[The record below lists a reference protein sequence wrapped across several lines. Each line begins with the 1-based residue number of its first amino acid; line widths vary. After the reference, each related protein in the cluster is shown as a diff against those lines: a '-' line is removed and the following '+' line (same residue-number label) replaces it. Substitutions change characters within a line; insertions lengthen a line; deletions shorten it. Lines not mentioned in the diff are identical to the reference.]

1 MAAMTTHP
9 LPELPL
15 DRLRADL
22 DGRLL
27 LPGDRDYDRARLPWN
42 RSVEQH
48 PAAVVEAASVA
59 DVQATVRRARALGLR
74 VAPQSTG
81 HGAESLASL
90 AGAILLRTAA
100 LDDIDVD
107 VDARTARVGAGVT
120 AGAVAVAA
128 GEHGLA
134 PVLGLAPSVGVAGLA
149 LGGGLGWLSRTH
161 GLASNNVVALDVVT
175 ADGVARRV
183 DAHHD
188 ADLHHA
194 LRGGGGRFAIVT
206 GLELALHPVDGV
218 SAGMLAWPVEATA
231 DVLEQ
236 VRRWALTAPDCASAV
251 VRVLSVPPIEGAPAP
266 IRGRRVVAVVAA
278 HLGTPADADR
288 QIAPL
293 RGAGG
298 TLVDTFGP
306 VAPRDLVHVAGD
318 PEEPGPG
325 RGDGLLLREL
335 APDTVAAVAGLVAD
349 DALEAL
355 GVLELRQLGGAL
367 RRPAPSGHGP
377 LAGVDVGW
385 AVFAGGF
392 APDAAACAAIDEAI
406 GRVRERLAPWTAPQ
420 VLLNLSSG
428 GVDPE
433 AAFGA
438 PTWDRLQRIRHA
450 YDPDKVIL
458 AHHDPA

>member
-9 LPELPL
+9 LPELPI

-367 RRPAPSGHGP
+367 RRPASSHGP
-377 LAGVDVGW
+377 LAGVDAGW

>member
-1 MAAMTTHP
+1 MTTRP
-9 LPELPL
+9 LPELPT

-27 LPGDRDYDRARLPWN
+27 LPGDPDYEAARLPWN
-42 RSVEQH
+42 RSVEQR
-48 PAAVVEAASVA
+48 PAAVVEAAGVA
-59 DVQATVRRARALGLR
+59 DVQATLRHARALGLR

-100 LDDIDVD
+100 LDGVEIDVG
-107 VDARTARVGAGVT
+107 ARVARVGAGVT
-120 AGAVAVAA
+120 AGAVAAAA

-161 GLASNNVVALDVVT
+161 GLVANNVLALDVVT
-175 ADGVARRV
+175 ADGTARRV
-183 DAHHD
+183 DARQEP
-188 ADLHHA
+188 DLHYA

-206 GLELALHPVDGV
+206 GLELALHPVSDV

-231 DVLEQ
+231 DVVEQ

-251 VRVLSVPPIEGAPAP
+251 VRVLSVPPIEAVPAP

-278 HLGTPADADR
+278 HLGTPADAER
-288 QIAPL
+288 AIAPL
-293 RGAGG
+293 RGAGT
-298 TLVDTFGP
+298 TLLDGFGP
-306 VAPRDLVHVAGD
+306 IAPADLVRVAGD

-325 RGDGLLLREL
+325 RGDGLLLREVT
-335 APDTVAAVAGLVAD
+335 PDTVAAIAGLVGD
-349 DALEAL
+349 DAIEAL

-367 RRPAPSGHGP
+367 GRPAPAGHGP
-377 LAGVDVGW
+377 LPSVDAGW

-392 APDAAACAAIDEAI
+392 APDAAARAAIDDALAH
-406 GRVRERLAPWTAPQ
+406 VRERLAPWTARQ
-420 VLLNLSSG
+420 VLLNSSYG
-428 GVDPE
+428 GADLA

-438 PTWDRLQRIRHA
+438 QAWERLQRIRHA

-458 AHHDPA
+458 ANHDPA